1 MRLGSLALAC
11 AISAALLPA
20 DAWAQDLLGVWRAA
34 SQHDRKLA
42 VARAEHGA
50 SQTLREQAD
59 ALWRPNVGLSLAA
72 GLGTQETA
80 MRGAR
85 FSAPGM
91 GEIDEARF
99 ATSVNAGLSTRVGIV
114 AQQPLVNA
122 ARDAQQA
129 QLRLGAD
136 MGETAWRGAQTELM
150 LRTAE
155 RYFALALAEERVR
168 VIERQ
173 ARAVGSA
180 RTEAHDR
187 FQLGASP
194 VTDTHEA
201 DAALAG
207 VRAQQSAAE
216 LDAGIQ
222 RQALADSSG
231 LAQPS
236 AQLPARPLAAADT
249 LPSWLLAAEADNPR
263 LRMLAQAVD
272 VARQKLRERGAA
284 GSATVDLIA
293 QAGHERIAG
302 SGDFGSA
309 RNRQLNGMVG
319 VQVNIPLY
327 TGGMRQAQEREAA
340 ERLNK
345 AQAELEA
352 AREEVTQQVR
362 AAWQGLEAG
371 SARIVALQQGLV
383 ASAARLDA
391 TRVGREVGDRTTL
404 DLLNAENDHAQ
415 ATLALAQARSDQV
428 LTRLRLAALA
438 DRLDEDLLMQV
449 NATLAAPAAPTV
461 SAAQGSQAASAAPGA
476 PRQQKADRQ

>member
-1 MRLGSLALAC
+1 MRLRALVLAC
-11 AISAALLPA
+11 AAAAALLPGG
-20 DAWAQDLLGVWRAA
+20 AWAQDLLSVWRAA
-34 SQHDRKLA
+34 AQQDRKLA
-42 VARAEHGA
+42 VARAEHAA

-59 ALWRPNVGLSLAA
+59 ALWRPNLGLSLAA

-91 GEIDEARF
+91 GQVDQARF
-99 ATSVNAGLSTRVGIV
+99 ATSVNAGLATRVGIV
-114 AQQPLVNA
+114 AQQPLLNP
-122 ARDAQQA
+122 ARDAQRA
-129 QLRLGAD
+129 QLQLGAD

-173 ARAVGSA
+173 ARAVDSA
-180 RTEAHDR
+180 RVEAHDR

-207 VRAQQSAAE
+207 VRAQQSAALLE
-216 LDAGIQ
+216 AGIQ

-236 AQLPARPLAAADT
+236 ARLPARPMAAADT
-249 LPSWLLAAEADNPR
+249 LASWLQAADADNPR
-263 LRMLAQAVD
+263 LRLLGQAVG
-272 VARQKLRERGAA
+272 VAEQKLRERGAA
-284 GSATVDLIA
+284 GSPTVDLVA
-293 QAGHERIAG
+293 QASHERIAG
-302 SGDFGSA
+302 RGDFGSA

-319 VQVNIPLY
+319 VQLNIPLY
-327 TGGMRQAQEREAA
+327 TGGMIQAQQREAV
-340 ERLNK
+340 ERVNQ
-345 AQAELEA
+345 ARAELDA
-352 AREEVTQQVR
+352 AREEVGQQVR
-362 AAWQGLEAG
+362 AAWQGLQTGA
-371 SARIVALQQGLV
+371 ARIAALQQGLV

-391 TRVGREVGDRTTL
+391 TRLGREVGDRTTL
-404 DLLNAENDHAQ
+404 DVLNAENDHAQ
-415 ATLALAQARSDQV
+415 AALTLAQARSDQV

-438 DRLDEDLLMQV
+438 DRLDEQLLAQV
-449 NATLAAPAAPTV
+449 DATLLPAGATSALAAG
-461 SAAQGSQAASAAPGA
+461 QDQAG
-476 PRQQKADRQ
+476 RQ

>member
-1 MRLGSLALAC
+1 MRLRSLALAC
-11 AISAALLPA
+11 GLTAALLPA
-20 DAWAQDLLGVWRAA
+20 GAWAQDLLGVWRAA

-72 GLGTQETA
+72 GLGTAETA

-99 ATSVNAGLSTRVGIV
+99 ATSVNAGLATRVGIV

-122 ARDAQQA
+122 TRDAQRA

-136 MGETAWRGAQTELM
+136 MGEIAWRGAQTELM

-155 RYFALALAEERVR
+155 RYFALAVAEERVR

-173 ARAVGSA
+173 ARAVDSA

-187 FQLGASP
+187 FELGASP

-207 VRAQQSAAE
+207 VRAQQSAAA

-236 AQLPARPLAAADT
+236 AQLPVQALPAADT
-249 LPSWLLAAEADNPR
+249 LQSWLQAAEADNPR
-263 LRMLAQAVD
+263 LRLLAQAVN
-272 VARQKLRERGAA
+272 VAQEKLRERGAL

-293 QAGHERIAG
+293 QAAHERIAG

-327 TGGMRQAQEREAA
+327 TGGMREAQQREAA
-340 ERLNK
+340 ERVNQ
-345 AQAELEA
+345 ARAELEV

-362 AAWQGLEAG
+362 AAWQGLQAG
-371 SARIVALQQGLV
+371 GARIDALQEGLT

-415 ATLALAQARSDQV
+415 AALALAQARSEQV
-428 LTRLRLAALA
+428 LTRLKLAALA
-438 DRLDEDLLMQV
+438 DRLDEDLLTQV
-449 NATLAAPAAPTV
+449 NAVLAPAAPAATPATPGV
-461 SAAQGSQAASAAPGA
+461 AAAPAVPDA
-476 PRQQKADRQ
+476 PRQEKPDRQ

>member
-1 MRLGSLALAC
+1 MKLRRLALAG
-11 AISAALLPA
+11 ALTAALLPA
-20 DAWAQDLLGVWRAA
+20 GAWAQDLLSVWRAA
-34 SQHDRKLA
+34 SQQDRRLA
-42 VARAEHGA
+42 VARAEHGT

-59 ALWRPNVGLSLAA
+59 ALWRPHVGLNLAA
-72 GLGTQETA
+72 GLGAQDTA

-85 FSAPGM
+85 FSAPGL
-91 GEIDEARF
+91 GQVDGARF
-99 ATSVNAGLSTRVGIV
+99 GTSVNAGLATRVGIV

-122 ARDAQQA
+122 ARDAQRA

-155 RYFALALAEERVR
+155 RYFALAVAEERVR

-173 ARAVGSA
+173 VRAVDSA

-187 FQLGASP
+187 FQLGAAP

-201 DAALAG
+201 DAALAS
-207 VRAQQSAAE
+207 VRAQQSTAALE
-216 LDAGIQ
+216 AGIQ

-231 LAQPS
+231 LAQPA

-249 LPSWLLAAEADNPR
+249 LASWLQAAEADNPR
-263 LRMLAQAVD
+263 LRLLAQAVD
-272 VARQKLRERGAA
+272 VAHQKLRERGAA

-302 SGDFGSA
+302 SGDFGAA

-327 TGGMRQAQEREAA
+327 TGGMVQAQAREAA
-340 ERLNK
+340 ERINK
-345 AQAELEA
+345 AGAELDA
-352 AREEVTQQVR
+352 AREEVGQQVR
-362 AAWQGLEAG
+362 AAWQGLQAG
-371 SARIVALQQGLV
+371 AVRITALEQGLA
-383 ASAARLDA
+383 ASAARLDS
-391 TRVGREVGDRTTL
+391 TRMGRAVGDRTTL
-404 DLLNAENDHAQ
+404 DVLNAENDHAQ
-415 ATLALAQARSDQV
+415 AALALAQARSDQV

-438 DRLDEDLLMQV
+438 DRLDEDLLAQV
-449 NATLAAPAAPTV
+449 NATLLPAAPAAVPVT
-461 SAAQGSQAASAAPGA
+461 SGSRDCGPCTGPGA
-476 PRQQKADRQ
+476 PSSSAG